1 MYSGRSESELEELAK
16 GEFEEGKDI
25 YTPFFDY
32 EGFDLYCTVEDK
44 IFKAGYIIT
53 DKTIDAGIFNTE
65 PSVKSDRTLYEMY
78 SAYRDV
84 PTEDKAKSE
93 ELDGRNLLI
102 IDNEK
107 VDLK

>member
-1 MYSGRSESELEELAK
+1 MVVGVLAVLGFVFKDKLFGSSSGGS
-16 GEFEEGKDI
+16 
-25 YTPFFDY
+25 
-32 EGFDLYCTVEDK
+32 DK
-44 IFKAGYIIT
+44 NVV
-53 DKTIDAGIFNTE
+53 KTIDAGIFNTE

-93 ELDGRNLLI
+93 ELDGRNVLI